1 MSEKLTEKMNT
12 EEKYKR
18 LIEIIRGLGSVAV
31 AYSGGVDSTFLAFA
45 ARETLGDDA
54 IAVTAKSE
62 TYFEEEGEAAAQNAS
77 GIGIE
82 HIVIET
88 SELGIPGFK
97 ENPPDRCYH
106 CKKELFEKIFKI
118 ARGRGIKHIA
128 DGSNADDVDDFRPG
142 MRAAAEMGVRQPLR
156 EAGLTKEDIRFL
168 SKERGLPT
176 WSKPAMAC
184 LASRFPYGEEIT
196 AGKLK
201 RVGEAE
207 RFIRGMGF
215 RNVRVRSHGNIARV
229 EIGNEELVRVL
240 EGDTRKSIADK
251 LKVLGFIYIA
261 LDMEGFRSGSMNEVL

>member
-1 MSEKLTEKMNT
+1 MNT